1 MSNNLNSDP
10 EVIRHTLESPI
21 DRNSIQKQI
30 LPKFFSYYEEYV
42 GYGVWAVLERATRS
56 FIGWFSFRPFK
67 YASYFDPNL
76 ANPDDI
82 ELGYRLL
89 KIAWGKGYA
98 TEGAK
103 ALMDRGF
110 CELRMQRV
118 IAAASTANV
127 ASIRVMEKIGLQFQ
141 MKFFYEQSGQ
151 EVVIYALDRD

>member
-1 MSNNLNSDP
+1 M
-10 EVIRHTLESPI
+10 
-21 DRNSIQKQI
+21 
-30 LPKFFSYYEEYV
+30 
-42 GYGVWAVLERATRS
+42 
-56 FIGWFSFRPFK
+56 
-67 YASYFDPNL
+67 
-76 ANPDDI
+76 
-82 ELGYRLL
+82 L

-103 ALMDRGF
+103 ALIDRGF

-118 IAAASTANV
+118 ISAASTANV